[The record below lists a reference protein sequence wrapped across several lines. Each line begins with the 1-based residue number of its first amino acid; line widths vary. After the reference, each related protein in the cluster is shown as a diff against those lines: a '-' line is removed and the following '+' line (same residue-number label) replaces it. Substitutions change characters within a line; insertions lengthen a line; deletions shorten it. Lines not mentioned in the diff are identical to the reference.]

1 MERQAKEGTEMNM
14 EPGPASGA
22 ATLNEMNEFGM
33 FPKGTQR
40 YIRRSLDVGLGRNHT
55 VRRWARDA
63 SEVASIRSQ
72 ARVYERLDQVRRL
85 IPDGDGIEPTE
96 RMLTPLVSMTIFDL
110 SAGRLSCFA
119 SYRFLYERLLGAA
132 VRPWLPAAFCAAAAL
147 PQLHPKLRETLL
159 HSISHAAVTAPGWSI
174 REPSFFPEWVD
185 KVDAALVA

>member
-1 MERQAKEGTEMNM
+1 M
-14 EPGPASGA
+14 EPRPAGGA
-22 ATLNEMNEFGM
+22 ATLNELNEFGT

-40 YIRRSLDVGLGRNHT
+40 YIRRSLDVGLDRNGT

-63 SEVASIRSQ
+63 SEVASIRAQ
-72 ARVYERLDQVRRL
+72 ARIYERLDQVRRL

-96 RMLTPLVSMTIFDL
+96 RILTPLVSMTIFDL
-110 SAGRLSCFA
+110 SSGRLPCFD
-119 SYRFLYERLLGAA
+119 SYRFLYERLLGAT
-132 VRPWLPAAFCAAAAL
+132 VRPWLPAAFCAASAL

-159 HSISHAAVTAPGWSI
+159 QSISHAAVTAPGWSI